1 MYTPN
6 TSPVENQPES
16 RLKEFVESS
25 KTRNAILAVIMI
37 NAIVLGLETSKTL
50 QPTFGGILSAIDNI
64 CLWIFVVELVLKLAV
79 YGWRFFLK
87 PWNIF
92 DFLVVAV
99 SFAPGNGGL
108 SVLRAMRILRVFRVI
123 SFAPRLRRVIEG
135 FVSALPGMA
144 SVFLLM
150 TIIFYIGSVMATK
163 LFGEAFP
170 EWFGTIGRSAYSLF
184 QIMTLESW
192 SMGIVRPVMEV
203 RR

>member
-1 MYTPN
+1 
-6 TSPVENQPES
+6 V
-16 RLKEFVESS
+16 
-25 KTRNAILAVIMI
+25 
-37 NAIVLGLETSKTL
+37 
-50 QPTFGGILSAIDNI
+50 
-64 CLWIFVVELVLKLAV
+64 KLIA

-99 SFAPGNGGL
+99 SFAPSGGGL
-108 SVLRAMRILRVFRVI
+108 SVLRALRILRVLRVI
-123 SFAPRLRRVIEG
+123 SFAPRLRRVVEG

-150 TIIFYIGSVMATK
+150 TIIFYIGAVMATK
-163 LFGEAFP
+163 LFGDAFP

-192 SMGIVRPVMEV
+192 SMGIVRPVMEQFTY
-203 RR
+203 RGCSLCRSSLSPPLRW